1 MNIWKNIPPMHGF
14 VRNFFITL
22 FFCSLVSLFVF
33 ARFDYPF
40 TGIDDAN
47 IYFVYARNLAAGQG
61 FVYNI
66 GGERVEGFTSLLW
79 TLICALA
86 FKFSS
91 HAELIL
97 LIVNI
102 VIISTGIAVTL
113 TYLQNDFLG
122 TEKNQQAKIFWSGIL
137 LILILT
143 SPRYIVW
150 NTITLMENG
159 LWSTLLLVTTIFVIK
174 EDPSSKAINSR
185 FIPLLILLVLTRPE
199 SILWGSIFIGVLY
212 IRVAFAK
219 GSISAL
225 KELAPSIFSFVISVA
240 LMMWVRFQYFG
251 YLLPNTYYAKVSPS
265 LSYDL
270 QQGTIYLSKYIVSDP
285 IVLLSVMTIAIS
297 GMQTLAGIFS
307 RQIPKDGSFFLPIIA
322 GSGLLEPLLTGGDHF
337 GSFRVYQN
345 IYPIEILCLF
355 YFIGYILPAYLNR
368 KETSKTDQ
376 LRINLFRLGPAV
388 VLAFVFFLSQIN
400 MWSSIKSEIS
410 IEFEVADYGRKNGT
424 FIQELFSPLP
434 ELPSLGVVTS
444 GGIKYSYKGDIVDL
458 MGLNNTIMAHNHG
471 DRKGIKNHAAFDIQT
486 FYQLQ
491 PDIVWPRTVIEK
503 NWQYT
508 DFEIKESWENKE
520 GLKGLFDEP
529 NFLDLYSYAKVSSTL
544 GNGYALV
551 AWFKKDFLKQLNT
564 NPDFLIEEYP

>member
-1 MNIWKNIPPMHGF
+1 M
-14 VRNFFITL
+14 
-22 FFCSLVSLFVF
+22 SLFVL
-33 ARFDYPF
+33 ARFDYQL

-47 IYFVYARNLAAGQG
+47 IYFVYARHLASGQG

-91 HAELIL
+91 HPELIL
-97 LIVNI
+97 LIINI
-102 VIISTGIAVTL
+102 VIISVGIATAL
-113 TYLQNDFLG
+113 TYLQNDFWG
-122 TEKNQQAKIFWSGIL
+122 AKKSPQTKILWSGIF
-137 LILILT
+137 LILLLT

-159 LWSTLLLVTTIFVIK
+159 PWSTLLLVTTIFVIK
-174 EDPSSKAINSR
+174 EHPSSQAINSR
-185 FIPLLILLVLTRPE
+185 LIPLLILLVLTRPE

-212 IRVAFAK
+212 LRLAFAK
-219 GSISAL
+219 SSIGAL
-225 KELAPSIFSFVISVA
+225 RDLVPSMFCFVISVA
-240 LMMWVRFQYFG
+240 LMMWLRFQYFG

-270 QQGTIYLSKYIVSDP
+270 QQGSIYLSKYIVSDP
-285 IVLLSVMTIAIS
+285 IVLLSVMTITIS
-297 GMQTLAGIFS
+297 GLQTLAGIFS
-307 RQIPKDGSFFLPIIA
+307 RPIPKDGSFFLPIIA
-322 GSGLLEPLLTGGDHF
+322 GSGLLEPLITGGDHF

-368 KETSKTDQ
+368 NETSKPDQ
-376 LRINLFRLGPAV
+376 LRSNLFRLGPAV
-388 VLAFVFFLSQIN
+388 VLALVFFLSQIY
-400 MWSSIKSEIS
+400 MWSSIKSEIG

-424 FIQELFSPLP
+424 FIQELFTPLP

-508 DFEIKESWENKE
+508 EFEIKESWENKE

-529 NFLDLYSYAKVSSTL
+529 NFLDLYNYAKVSSTL
-544 GNGYALV
+544 DNGYALV
-551 AWFKKDFLKQLNT
+551 AWFKKDFLKQLESR
-564 NPDFLIEEYP
+564 PDFRVEEYRYTR

>member
-1 MNIWKNIPPMHGF
+1 MHGF

-22 FFCSLVSLFVF
+22 FFCSLVSLFVL

-47 IYFVYARNLAAGQG
+47 IYFVYARNLVGGHG

-91 HAELIL
+91 HPELIL
-97 LIVNI
+97 LITNI
-102 VIISTGIAVTL
+102 VIISVGIATAL
-113 TYLQNDFLG
+113 TYLQNGFWG
-122 TEKNQQAKIFWSGIL
+122 TEKSQQTKILWSGIFLTL
-137 LILILT
+137 LLT

-174 EDPSSKAINSR
+174 DHSSPKALSLG

-199 SILWGSIFIGVLY
+199 SLLWGPIFVGILY
-212 IRVAFAK
+212 IRLAFVK
-219 GSISAL
+219 SPITAL
-225 KELAPSIFSFVISVA
+225 KDLVPSIFCFVISVV
-240 LMMWVRFQYFG
+240 LMIWLRLQYFG

-265 LSYDL
+265 LIYDL
-270 QQGTIYLSKYIVSDP
+270 QQGTIYLSKYMISDP
-285 IVLLSVMTIAIS
+285 IVLLSVIMITVS
-297 GMQTLAGIFS
+297 GLQTLTGIFS
-307 RQIPKDGSFFLPIIA
+307 RQIPNDGSFFLPIIA
-322 GSGLLEPLLTGGDHF
+322 GIGLLEPLITGGDHF
-337 GSFRVYQN
+337 GSFRIYQN
-345 IYPIEILCLF
+345 IYPIEILCLL
-355 YFIGYILPAYLNR
+355 YFIDRILPTYIKWN
-368 KETSKTDQ
+368 ESSKTAQ
-376 LRINLFRLGPAV
+376 LRTKLFSLGPTV
-388 VLAFVFFLSQIN
+388 VLALVFIPSQIY
-400 MWSSIKSEIS
+400 MWGSIKSEIN
-410 IEFEVADYGRKNGT
+410 IEFEVADYGRKNGAL
-424 FIQELFSPLP
+424 IQQLFSSLP

-444 GGIKYSYKGDIVDL
+444 GGIKYSYEGDIVDL

-508 DFEIKESWENKE
+508 EFEIKESWENKE
-520 GLKGLFDEP
+520 GLKGLFDDSE
-529 NFLDLYSYAKVSSTL
+529 FLKLYTFAKVNSRK
-544 GNGYALV
+544 NQENKYALV
-551 AWFKKDFLKQLNT
+551 AWFKKNFLKQLNT